1 MNHKTFK
8 HVLVAIY
15 THPELYPPTISAIE
29 QLAKISEKVDVVTR
43 NMLVSKWEYPDN
55 VAVNYVNEGQF
66 TGFEI
71 EKIGVLSKIKHFFK
85 FVTTLKHIIKKNQT
99 EVLLVNDA
107 IPLFAS
113 YLIRNTLRK
122 KKVIWWY
129 HNHDVVDMKR
139 AGTLSIMGMA
149 ARFEK
154 RSFQFLDV
162 FSLPAKE
169 RLQYFPKLKSNQEPV
184 ILPNYPL
191 EDFYSKA
198 ENQKQNEDSTIKLV
212 FQGSIGSGHGL
223 EEIIG
228 VLHHAINGKKV
239 ELHLVGKVRESY
251 LKSIEALVEK
261 HDVHDHFT
269 YHGMKSFA
277 ELPFYLSQFD
287 IGLAIHKPYNV
298 TYSTGGTA
306 SNKIY
311 EYAASGMPI
320 ILFDNAHY
328 RAYLEDFE
336 WTFFTDLTKDSLLHV
351 MAVIDREISK
361 FSKGA
366 SKDFHER
373 FNFETVFQ
381 EQILPVLV
389 QLKRIK

>member
-1 MNHKTFK
+1 MSIKRFK
-8 HVLVAIY
+8 HIVIAIY
-15 THPELYPPTISAIE
+15 THPELYPPTVAAIM
-29 QLAKISEKVDVVTR
+29 QLAEISDQVDVVTR
-43 NMLVSKWEYPDN
+43 NMLVSKWDYPEN
-55 VAVNYVNEGQF
+55 VNINYVNKEQF

-71 EKIGVLSKIKHFFK
+71 EKIGFRAKIAHFYNFVKTIKSLVLTRNSD
-85 FVTTLKHIIKKNQT
+85 
-99 EVLLVNDA
+99 VLLVNDA

-381 EQILPVLV
+381 EQMLPVLV